1 MVASIPAALTSVV
14 HDSTETAEPE
24 ADDEGADDED
34 NIASEAAELHTLAG
48 GDDSEPLLCCKL

>member
-1 MVASIPAALTSVV
+1 MENEEV